1 MNEEIDTTNNHL
13 VGSRNGHIV
22 ITFPP
27 QGPMGKH
34 EALRL
39 AAWIVALADD
49 SPDHEVFA
57 KVLEAVEST

>member
-1 MNEEIDTTNNHL
+1 MNEEIDTTNDHL
-13 VGSRNGHIV
+13 VSSRAGNVV

-27 QGPMGKH
+27 QGPMDKH
-34 EALRL
+34 KALRM

-57 KVLEAVEST
+57 KVLEAVKST